1 MKLRRRS
8 LMKIIHTKDQ
18 QPISQFS
25 LGMMNLPL
33 DNKIEV
39 EAIIE
44 YALSVGINYFD
55 TADLYQFGDN
65 EKVVGEILSKYR
77 SQYNFT
83 VGTKVGNK
91 FNEMKREQIGWNP
104 SKKHIIESVKDSLQR
119 LNVSSIDLY
128 QLHGGT
134 IEDNKDETIEAFE
147 SLKQEGIIK
156 SYGISSIRLNV
167 IDYYAKNSNISTLMS
182 QFNILDNRPLESLDM
197 IQDDI
202 VMLARGPLMQG
213 LLTDKY
219 LEVLSKKHKGGV
231 LGINKDELVN
241 QLSTLQ
247 EKYDSLTELSYSFLK
262 YHNAVIVNGVSSL
275 EQLKENVTAFNN
287 ASSLD
292 ASEYD
297 DLYKQL
303 NILKYEEHRP

>member
-1 MKLRRRS
+1 
-8 LMKIIHTKDQ
+8 
-18 QPISQFS
+18 
-25 LGMMNLPL
+25 
-33 DNKIEV
+33 
-39 EAIIE
+39 
-44 YALSVGINYFD
+44 
-55 TADLYQFGDN
+55 
-65 EKVVGEILSKYR
+65 
-77 SQYNFT
+77 
-83 VGTKVGNK
+83 
-91 FNEMKREQIGWNP
+91 
-104 SKKHIIESVKDSLQR
+104 
-119 LNVSSIDLY
+119 
-128 QLHGGT
+128 
-134 IEDNKDETIEAFE
+134 
-147 SLKQEGIIK
+147 
-156 SYGISSIRLNV
+156 
-167 IDYYAKNSNISTLMS
+167 MS
-182 QFNILDNRPLESLDM
+182 QFNILDNRPLETLDM